1 MSIIYLSLGS
11 NLGDRLATIKKALR
25 MLESRVDVRS
35 VSSVYETEPWGLK
48 NQPLFLNLVCSGQTD
63 LTPHALL
70 DFVKGIEQ
78 QLGRQSAVRYGPRSI
93 DIDILFYNHHIFR
106 SSRLEI
112 PHPHLA
118 DRAFVLYPLSEIAP
132 DLEHPVTGKT
142 VCTMLAALEEPEA
155 VRRYR

>member
-63 LTPHALL
+63 LTPDALL

-78 QLGRQSAVRYGPRSI
+78 QLGRQPAVRYGPRSI
-93 DIDILFYNHHIFR
+93 DIDILFYDRRTFR
-106 SSRLEI
+106 SSKLEI
-112 PHPHLA
+112 PHPRLA
-118 DRAFVLYPLSEIAP
+118 DRAFVLYPLADIAP

-142 VCTMLAALEEPEA
+142 VCAMLAELEEQES